1 MAPFVDA
8 RLVTAHEETI
18 EIAHEALLAA
28 WPRLR
33 GWIDEGRE
41 TIVLRRRIGDATRVW
56 LDHDRDSSALVS
68 GARLATMQQ
77 AVDDE
82 SRAHLT
88 QDERERANLAR
99 RHPERLADMRARY
112 EAWNATM
119 APIPED
125 ARAILVYTE
134 ADMPAR

>member
-1 MAPFVDA
+1 MA
-8 RLVTAHEETI
+8 
-18 EIAHEALLAA
+18 
-28 WPRLR
+28 
-33 GWIDEGRE
+33 
-41 TIVLRRRIGDATRVW
+41 GD
-56 LDHDRDSSALVS
+56 LS
-68 GARLATMQQ
+68 
-77 AVDDE
+77 
-82 SRAHLT
+82 

-99 RHPERLADMRARY
+99 RHPERLAKMRARY